1 MNKQDIFN
9 IIDDSCEFSK
19 KTAFKI
25 FDHPEWDG
33 NEYYASELL
42 TGILADMDFKIEKG
56 IAGLPTAFRAT
67 KKFGE
72 GGPNI
77 GFIGEYDALRDFQHA
92 CGHHMQTPAIIAAV
106 DALIPYI
113 TENNLNC
120 TLTVY
125 GTPAEET
132 FGGKIIMM
140 DQGCFKELDAAIASH
155 ATQDTASISGP
166 SYALFT
172 FKVEVTGKS
181 AHASSFPHIG
191 RSALDTLILAFNG
204 IEFMREHVKD
214 NVRMHYTI
222 DEGTGP
228 ANAIHPKAKATITV
242 RSRESSALPDL
253 EKRLRNILKG
263 ACLMCETKIKIKKQP
278 VYLVQMPNEVLRN
291 LAYDNFELLDVE
303 KINREMIPAG
313 GSTDFGNVTTVT
325 PGILVKL
332 PYCKAPT
339 HSVDWVKAGKTDAAV
354 KCMQDSAKAMAGIAY
369 DLLSTPQLVKEARES
384 FIEQSKY
391 L

>member
-1 MNKQDIFN
+1 MNKQDIFK

-33 NEYYASELL
+33 NEVYASGLL
-42 TGILADMDFKIEKG
+42 TGILKDMGFEVEIG
-56 IAGLPTAFRAT
+56 VGGLPTAFRAV

-106 DALIPYI
+106 DALTPYI
-113 TENNLNC
+113 TENNINC

-140 DQGCFKELDAAIASH
+140 ENGCFKELDAAIASH
-155 ATQDTASISGP
+155 ATQDTAAVSGP

-172 FKVEVTGKS
+172 FKVEVSGKS
-181 AHASSFPHIG
+181 AHACSTPHMG

-214 NVRMHYTI
+214 DVRMHYSI

-228 ANAIHPKAKATITV
+228 SNAVHPKAKATICV
-242 RSRESSALPDL
+242 RSRYSSALPDL

-263 ACLMCETKIKIKKQP
+263 ACLMCETKIKIKKNP
-278 VYLVQMPNEVLRN
+278 VYLVQMPNNVLRQ
-291 LAYDNFELLDVE
+291 LAYDNFELLGIE
-303 KINREMIPAG
+303 KINREAMPAG
-313 GSTDFGNVTTVT
+313 GSTDFGNVTTVV
-325 PGILVKL
+325 PGVLVKL
-332 PYCKAPT
+332 PFCKAPT
-339 HSVDWVKAGKTDAAV
+339 HSKDWVKAGKTDLAV
-354 KCMQDSAKAMAGIAY
+354 KCMQDSAKTVAGIAY
-369 DLLSTPQLVKEARES
+369 DLLSNPQLVKDARES

>member
-1 MNKQDIFN
+1 MNKQDVFK
-9 IIDDSCEFSK
+9 IIDDSCEITK
-19 KTAFKI
+19 KAAFKI

-33 NEYYASELL
+33 NEYYAAELL
-42 TGILADMDFKIEKG
+42 TDILSDMGFEIEKG
-56 IAGLPTAFRAT
+56 IADLPTAFRAT

-113 TENNLNC
+113 TENNINC

-125 GTPAEET
+125 GSPAEET
-132 FGGKIIMM
+132 FGGKIVMM
-140 DQGCFKELDAAIASH
+140 EKGYFSELDAAIASH
-155 ATQDTASISGP
+155 ATQDTAAISGP

-172 FKVEVTGKS
+172 FKVEVMGKS
-181 AHASSFPHIG
+181 SHAASFPHNG
-191 RSALDTLILAFNG
+191 RSALDTLLLAFNG
-204 IEFMREHVKD
+204 IEFMREHTKD

-228 ANAIHPKAKATITV
+228 ANAIHAKAKATITV

-253 EKRLRNILKG
+253 ERRIRNVLKG
-263 ACLMCETKIKIKKQP
+263 ACLMSETKMKIKKQP
-278 VYLVQMPNEVLRN
+278 VYLVQMPNEVLRQ
-291 LAYDNFELLDVE
+291 LAYNNFELLDVDR
-303 KINREMIPAG
+303 INREATPAG
-313 GSTDFGNVTTVT
+313 GSTDFGNVSNVV
-325 PGILVKL
+325 PSILVKL
-332 PYCKAPT
+332 PFCKAPT

-354 KCMQDSAKAMAGIAY
+354 KCMQDSAKAMAGIAF
-369 DLLSTPQLVKEARES
+369 DLLSDPELVKQARES

-391 L
+391 N